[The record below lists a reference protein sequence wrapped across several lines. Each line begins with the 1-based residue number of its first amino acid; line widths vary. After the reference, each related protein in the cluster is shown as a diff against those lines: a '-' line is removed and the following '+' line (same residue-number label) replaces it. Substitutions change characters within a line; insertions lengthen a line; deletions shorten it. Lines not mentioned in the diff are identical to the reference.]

1 MGSLAIFIAILHF
14 CSSCGSSWRHG
25 SKGGKAKRLKWLD
38 IAMEDPSAAS
48 EGSSSSAMAAVHID
62 PADSINRDN
71 SHGMPKEAMAA
82 VHIDPADSIN
92 RDNSHGMPK
101 EAMATVHIDPADS
114 INHDNSHGSK
124 GGKARRLKGSNIA
137 MEGPWAAYKGPIS
150 SGSQGGK
157 AKRLKLKLLAVETYD
172 GPSSLGMKAEEP
184 NIGTSPLHKLHS
196 HTGDAEGPM
205 STFSK
210 KKKKKKRRTN
220 KHFLCVSRPS

>member
-1 MGSLAIFIAILHF
+1 MATVPIDPADTVNRDNS
-14 CSSCGSSWRHG
+14 HG
-25 SKGGKAKRLKWLD
+25 MPKEAMATVHIDPADSINRDNSHSSKGGKAKRLKWLD

-114 INHDNSHGSK
+114 INHDNSHGS
-124 GGKARRLKGSNIA
+124 
-137 MEGPWAAYKGPIS
+137 
-150 SGSQGGK
+150 QGGK